1 MVALKLGE
9 LLINEG
15 LLTHEQL
22 EEALKCQVIFGIK
35 LGSSLIELGFID
47 ENKLVK
53 LLSKKLGMPAVTR
66 KELMDIPHSIYSLLQ
81 PALAEQYR
89 VLPFKLENRRLSVAM
104 SDPTDFKA
112 IEELSFATGYI
123 IQPFIAPDIN
133 ISFALEKYYQIR
145 RDMRYIRVSGG
156 GFKRPTPANAEE
168 FVPQAGHPHHEQVHD
183 PIAVT
188 YQKEDGELLNIE
200 IPAEFEG
207 FGSLPDLPE
216 QLFTPADKL
225 ERYTIDALSLD
236 FASARERD
244 DIADVFIKYLG
255 QEFAKGGLFIMRG
268 NQAVGWRAIDNGKKV
283 DGFESVS
290 IELKSQSVLSS
301 VLDESRYFMGPLA
314 ATAGNEPIIKTL
326 QLSASDIILALP
338 VIMLKKVVAVVI
350 VSAEMEALGKRLQEL
365 QKLVYKASLA
375 FEMLI
380 IKNKILMT

>member
-1 MVALKLGE
+1 MALKLGE

-15 LLTHEQL
+15 LLSNEQL

-47 ENKLVK
+47 ESKLVK
-53 LLSKKLGMPAVTR
+53 LLSKKLGVPAVTR
-66 KELMDIPHSIYSLLQ
+66 KELMEIPHSIYSLL
-81 PALAEQYR
+81 PTTVAEQYR
-89 VLPFKLENRRLSVAM
+89 VLPFRLENRRLSVAM

-112 IEELSFATGYI
+112 IDELSFVTGYI

-133 ISFALEKYYQIR
+133 ISFALEKYYQVK

-156 GFKRPTPANAEE
+156 GLNRTAQLRPGH
-168 FVPQAGHPHHEQVHD
+168 VPQDKIVLPQEPSHE
-183 PIAVT
+183 PIAVS
-188 YQKEDGELLNIE
+188 YQKEDGKLLNIE

-216 QLFTPADKL
+216 EPCTHTDKL
-225 ERYTIDALSLD
+225 GRYTIDSLSLD
-236 FASARERD
+236 FASAKERD

-255 QEFAKGGLFIMRG
+255 QEFNKGGLFIIRG
-268 NQAVGWRAIDNGKKV
+268 NTAVGWRATVNGEKV
-283 DGFESVS
+283 NEFDKTS
-290 IELKSQSVLSS
+290 IELKAQSALHS
-301 VLDESRYFMGPLA
+301 VMNDSRYFMGPLA
-314 ATAGNEPIIKTL
+314 PTPDNAPIIRSL
-326 QLSASDIILALP
+326 QLSGGDVVLALP
-338 VIMLKKVVAVVI
+338 VIMLKKVVAIVI
-350 VSAEMEALGKRLQEL
+350 VSAEMESLGRRLQEL

>member
-1 MVALKLGE
+1 MMALKLGE

-15 LLTHEQL
+15 LLTNEQL

-35 LGSSLIELGFID
+35 LGSSLIELGFVD
-47 ENKLVK
+47 EIRLVK
-53 LLSKKLGMPAVTR
+53 LLSKKLDVPAVTR
-66 KELMDIPHSIYSLLQ
+66 KELMDIPHSIYSLLSS
-81 PALAEQYR
+81 AVAEKYR

-112 IEELSFATGYI
+112 IDEISFVTGYI

-133 ISFALEKYYQIR
+133 ISFALEKYYQIK

-156 GFKRPTPANAEE
+156 GFKRPPQTKPEPAQQK
-168 FVPQAGHPHHEQVHD
+168 VSPVHEQAPHD

-207 FGSLPDLPE
+207 FGALPDLPE
-216 QLFTPADKL
+216 DFFTPSDKL

-255 QEFAKGGLFIMRG
+255 QEFSKGGLFIIRG
-268 NQAVGWRAIDNGKKV
+268 GIAAGWRAIV
-283 DGFESVS
+283 DGNKVSGFDAVS
-290 IELKSQSVLSS
+290 IELKAQSVLSS
-301 VLDESRYFMGPLA
+301 VLNESRYFMGPLA
-314 ATAGNEPIIKTL
+314 ATAGNDPIIKAL
-326 QLSASDIILALP
+326 LFSASDIVLALP

>member
-1 MVALKLGE
+1 MSLKLGE
-9 LLINEG
+9 LLIKEG

-47 ENKLVK
+47 EGKLVK
-53 LLSKKLGMPAVTR
+53 LLSKKLAVPAVTR
-66 KELMDIPHSIYSLLQ
+66 KELMEIPHSIYSLLS
-81 PALAEQYR
+81 PELAEQYR
-89 VLPFKLENRRLSVAM
+89 VLPFKVENRRLSVAM

-112 IEELSFATGYI
+112 IDELAFATGYI

-133 ISFALEKYYQIR
+133 ISFALEKYYQVR
-145 RDMRYIRVSGG
+145 RDMRYIRVAAG
-156 GFKRPTPANAEE
+156 GFRRTPQPVDEPAKISAVE
-168 FVPQAGHPHHEQVHD
+168 ALHEHTHE

-216 QLFTPADKL
+216 ELCSPTNQLG
-225 ERYTIDALSLD
+225 RYTVDDLSLD
-236 FASARERD
+236 FASAKERD
-244 DIADVFIKYLG
+244 DIADIFIKYLG
-255 QEFAKGGLFIMRG
+255 QEFSKGALFVIRG
-268 NQAVGWRAIDNGKKV
+268 GTAVGWRAVVNGKKV
-283 DGFESVS
+283 DGFETE
-290 IELKSQSVLSS
+290 ILDLKTQSVLRS
-301 VLDESRYFMGPLA
+301 VMEESQYVMGPLA
-314 ATAGNEPIIKTL
+314 ATVGNGPIIKVL
-326 QLSASDIILALP
+326 QLLPGDVILAIP
-338 VIMLKKVVAVVI
+338 IIMLKKVVAIVI
-350 VSAEMEALGKRLQEL
+350 VSAETDALGKRLQEL

>member
-1 MVALKLGE
+1 MALKLGE

-47 ENKLVK
+47 ESKLVK
-53 LLSKKLGMPAVTR
+53 LLSKKLGVPAVTR
-66 KELMDIPHSIYSLLQ
+66 KELMEIPHSIYSLL
-81 PALAEQYR
+81 PTTVAEQYR

-112 IEELSFATGYI
+112 IDELSFVTGYI

-133 ISFALEKYYQIR
+133 ISFALEKYYQVK

-156 GFKRPTPANAEE
+156 GLKRTAQSRPEPVLQHKIEL
-168 FVPQAGHPHHEQVHD
+168 PQEPSHE
-183 PIAVT
+183 PIAVS
-188 YQKEDGELLNIE
+188 YQKEDGKLLNIE

-216 QLFTPADKL
+216 EPSTPEAKL
-225 ERYTIDALSLD
+225 GRYTIDSLSLD
-236 FASARERD
+236 FASAKERD

-255 QEFAKGGLFIMRG
+255 QEFSKGGLFIIRG
-268 NQAVGWRAIDNGKKV
+268 NTAVGWRATVNGEKV
-283 DGFESVS
+283 NEFDKTS
-290 IELKSQSVLSS
+290 IELKAQSVLHS
-301 VLDESRYFMGPLA
+301 VMNESRYFMGPLA
-314 ATAGNEPIIKTL
+314 PTQDNAPIIRSL
-326 QLSASDIILALP
+326 QLSGGDVVLALP
-338 VIMLKKVVAVVI
+338 VIMLKKVVAIVI

>member
-1 MVALKLGE
+1 MALKLGE

-47 ENKLVK
+47 ENRLVK
-53 LLSKKLGMPAVTR
+53 LLSKKLGVPAVTR
-66 KELMDIPHSIYSLLQ
+66 KELMDIPHSIYSLL
-81 PALAEQYR
+81 PSAMAGQYR
-89 VLPFKLENRRLSVAM
+89 VLPFKLEKRRLSVAM

-112 IEELSFATGYI
+112 IEELSFVTGHI

-133 ISFALEKYYQIR
+133 ISFALEKYYQVK
-145 RDMRYIRVSGG
+145 RDMRYIRVGG
-156 GFKRPTPANAEE
+156 GGLRRKSQHETEP
-168 FVPQAGHPHHEQVHD
+168 VPQQSFESLHEQAHD

-216 QLFTPADKL
+216 EFFTPSDKL

-244 DIADVFIKYLG
+244 DVADVFIKYLG
-255 QEFAKGGLFIMRG
+255 QEFSKGGLFIIRG
-268 NQAVGWRAIDNGKKV
+268 SVAVGWRAIIEGNKV
-283 DGFESVS
+283 NEFETVSV
-290 IELKSQSVLSS
+290 ELKAQSVLSS

-314 ATAGNEPIIKTL
+314 ATAGNEPIIKVL

>member
-1 MVALKLGE
+1 MALKLGE

-47 ENKLVK
+47 EGKLVK
-53 LLSKKLGMPAVTR
+53 LLSKKLGVPAVTR
-66 KELMDIPHSIYSLLQ
+66 KELMEIPHSVYSLL
-81 PALAEQYR
+81 PTTVAEQYR

-112 IEELSFATGYI
+112 IDELSFVTGYV
-123 IQPFIAPDIN
+123 IQPYIAPDIN
-133 ISFALEKYYQIR
+133 ISFALEKYYQVK

-156 GFKRPTPANAEE
+156 GLKRAAQARPEPVQQQKSEPTQEP
-168 FVPQAGHPHHEQVHD
+168 GHE
-183 PIAVT
+183 PIAVS
-188 YQKEDGELLNIE
+188 YQKEDGKLLNIE

-216 QLFTPADKL
+216 EPCTPSAKL
-225 ERYTIDALSLD
+225 GRYTIDSLSLD
-236 FASARERD
+236 FASAKERD

-255 QEFAKGGLFIMRG
+255 QEFSKGGLFIIRG
-268 NQAVGWRAIDNGKKV
+268 NTAVGWRATVNGQKV
-283 DGFESVS
+283 NEFDKTT
-290 IELKSQSVLSS
+290 IELKAQSVLHS
-301 VLDESRYFMGPLA
+301 VMNESRYFMGPLA
-314 ATAGNEPIIKTL
+314 PTPDNAPIIRSL
-326 QLSASDIILALP
+326 QISGSDVVLALP
-338 VIMLKKVVAVVI
+338 VIMLKKVVAIVI
-350 VSAEMEALGKRLQEL
+350 VSAEMESLGRRLQEL

>member
-1 MVALKLGE
+1 MMALKLGE

-15 LLTHEQL
+15 LLTNEQL

-47 ENKLVK
+47 EISLVK
-53 LLSKKLGMPAVTR
+53 LLSKKLGVPAVTQ
-66 KELMDIPHSIYSLLQ
+66 KELTEIPHSIYSLL
-81 PALAEQYR
+81 PSAVAEKYR
-89 VLPFKLENRRLSVAM
+89 ALPFKLENRRLSVAM

-112 IEELSFATGYI
+112 IDEISFVTGHI

-133 ISFALEKYYQIR
+133 VSFALEKYYQIK

-156 GFKRPTPANAEE
+156 GFKRPPQTKPEPAQKTAQ
-168 FVPQAGHPHHEQVHD
+168 PLHEKTLHD

-207 FGSLPDLPE
+207 FGDLPDLPE
-216 QLFTPADKL
+216 EFFTPSDKL
-225 ERYTIDALSLD
+225 DRYTIDALSLD

-255 QEFAKGGLFIMRG
+255 QEFSKGGLFIVRG
-268 NQAVGWRAIDNGKKV
+268 TVAVGWRAIV
-283 DGFESVS
+283 DGNKVSGFDAVS
-290 IELKSQSVLSS
+290 IELKAQSVLSS
-301 VLDESRYFMGPLA
+301 VLNESRYFMGPLA
-314 ATAGNEPIIKTL
+314 ATAGNDPIIKAL
-326 QLSASDIILALP
+326 QFTASDIILALP